1 MRKLPVKLK
10 DRYAALENYRKSGEL
25 NEARRRKLAMR
36 ELLNHRLEVER
47 LRGYADSQRMHG
59 FRHVGKR
66 IAELRNV
73 IADVEAGSY

>member
-1 MRKLPVKLK
+1 MRTTG
-10 DRYAALENYRKSGEL
+10 SWGSS

-36 ELLNHRLEVER
+36 ELLNHRLELER
-47 LRGYADSQRMHG
+47 HRGYVDSQRTYA

-73 IADVEAGSY
+73 IADVKAGRY